1 MISRTCAPLQTT
13 STNESSKNSSSNLD
27 QRPRQPIPSKCCIG
41 SSSGG
46 GQVTFKPDVCNLGP
60 EPYRRAEEHA
70 LEYLRNN
77 PISNQVS
84 TAPTATSCDVCRIVD
99 VLAQNNWTMTFQGD
113 STMHQLADAFDCA
126 LRRRGYRVETD
137 EKPWRRPQG
146 LFWRYGI
153 GSAMRMRVW
162 PPSSTDE
169 TSSPVIIR
177 HYGMY
182 RPHFGD
188 NSSEIFHV
196 MERSDVLVFDHSL
209 HYTIDQDKIF
219 SSEMTQLLQIL
230 YQKKNITSMLASREP
245 AVVKRPNVI
254 IWREPVSQHYDTLT
268 GDYATVSRNAPV
280 NCTEHPYLRS
290 NSVHPPDKL
299 SLYQVNMM
307 RITQQ
312 MGLGTVNAGNMNSSS
327 SIGKGDGMPSGS
339 PLFVLPLTQY
349 TRPIHYLHPG
359 GNDCTHICYTPLLW
373 MPVWRS
379 LRRVVENAAL
389 SHKHQG
395 NSHIGATYVVSEMRF
410 MLDKT
415 NMRSLGPF
423 LCGVILF
430 LRFCAI
436 RPGLKRFLFAIGFIL
451 AIGLSAIEA
460 RDMKSVLHSLSSR
473 YSSS

>member
-1 MISRTCAPLQTT
+1 M
-13 STNESSKNSSSNLD
+13 
-27 QRPRQPIPSKCCIG
+27 
-41 SSSGG
+41 
-46 GQVTFKPDVCNLGP
+46 
-60 EPYRRAEEHA
+60 
-70 LEYLRNN
+70 
-77 PISNQVS
+77 
-84 TAPTATSCDVCRIVD
+84 
-99 VLAQNNWTMTFQGD
+99 
-113 STMHQLADAFDCA
+113 
-126 LRRRGYRVETD
+126 
-137 EKPWRRPQG
+137 
-146 LFWRYGI
+146 
-153 GSAMRMRVW
+153 
-162 PPSSTDE
+162 
-169 TSSPVIIR
+169 IIR